1 MRYHVTV
8 ELGAVVTINRTYEI
22 EAGSEEEA
30 KALIDS
36 DEALELDDEDYF
48 IVGDDVIVEMH
59 SSEITPD
66 SVERWTVKRVG

>member
-1 MRYHVTV
+1 MRYHVTI
-8 ELGAVVTINRTYEI
+8 ELEAVVTINRTYEI
-22 EAGSEEEA
+22 EATSEEEA

-36 DEALELDDEDYF
+36 DDALELDDEDYF
-48 IVGDDVIVEMH
+48 IVGDDVIVETH